1 LRALLAFLDIE
12 IIAHP
17 LIYSNVF
24 ATSSCFTNGH
34 MSFMGT
40 IVPKQDEENQPT
52 ALSEKVFAQL
62 QDYFAGRRT
71 AFSLPY
77 KFSGT
82 EFQQQVWAQIAKIPY
97 GQTVT
102 YKDIAQA
109 IENPRAFQATGRAV
123 GANPLSIII
132 PCHRVVGS
140 SGDLT
145 GYAFGL
151 EMKKSLLKLESSL

>member
-1 LRALLAFLDIE
+1 MSTYTFYPSPFGLLKIGIDEGKVIL
-12 IIAHP
+12 IA
-17 LIYSNVF
+17 
-24 ATSSCFTNGH
+24 
-34 MSFMGT
+34 
-40 IVPKQDEENQPT
+40 IVPKQDAKNQPT

-62 QDYFAGRRT
+62 QEYFAGRRT

-77 KFSGT
+77 KFNGT

-109 IENPRAFQATGRAV
+109 IGKPRAFQATGRAV
-123 GANPLSIII
+123 GANPLAIII

-140 SGDLT
+140 NGDLT

-151 EMKKSLLKLESSL
+151 EMKKALLKLESSL